1 VQTPRSASARTST
14 ARRPATT
21 PEDDH
26 TVPAHLQ
33 RRFLLWAL
41 ASVATVLASG
51 LDTVAGIVVFCV
63 GAVAILVLSADA
75 APVRIG
81 TALAVLPALLEPELA
96 AWAVPLAGALVA
108 LPAAAKV
115 AAAAPVGRELLQV
128 HLDRARRR
136 EEPVHVLYLRLD
148 APGRITPELV
158 SDLFR
163 LSDSVW
169 LRTGSDLLA
178 VLDDHKFER
187 AGLERRLAG
196 GLPGAF
202 ELGWAAFPTDGYS
215 LERLVEHARATATQ
229 HGVRPGQA
237 TLGVAPHVA

>member
-1 VQTPRSASARTST
+1 
-14 ARRPATT
+14 
-21 PEDDH
+21 
-26 TVPAHLQ
+26 
-33 RRFLLWAL
+33 
-41 ASVATVLASG
+41 
-51 LDTVAGIVVFCV
+51 
-63 GAVAILVLSADA
+63 
-75 APVRIG
+75 
-81 TALAVLPALLEPELA
+81 
-96 AWAVPLAGALVA
+96 
-108 LPAAAKV
+108 
-115 AAAAPVGRELLQV
+115 
-128 HLDRARRR
+128 
-136 EEPVHVLYLRLD
+136 VHVLYLRLD